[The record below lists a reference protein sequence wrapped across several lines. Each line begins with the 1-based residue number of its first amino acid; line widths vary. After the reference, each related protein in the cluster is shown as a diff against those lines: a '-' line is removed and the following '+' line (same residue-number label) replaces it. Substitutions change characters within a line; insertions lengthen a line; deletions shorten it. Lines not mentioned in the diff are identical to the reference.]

1 MNKKISLGAAIAFMA
16 VIAAIT
22 FGITMM
28 MSMNRFNKLVLNVKN
43 REEMY
48 TKISDVDR
56 ELRQNFVD
64 SEKIDEEVLL
74 DEISKGFV
82 NGLGDKYASYLTKDQ
97 YERRLKEL
105 SGKEKGIGIE
115 ALKDESGYLL
125 IKKIYDTSPAKNS
138 GMQINDH
145 IVKINEFDVKTLS
158 YDNATKL
165 MLGDIGTKLKLIYR
179 RDGVD
184 TPIELIRKDI
194 TIPYVE
200 FQMIEKNAHIRI
212 IDFNERTQSQFKE
225 AINKAISSNATGL
238 ILDVRNNK
246 GEDVKAATEMLNSLL
261 PAGNLGTF
269 VDKNGK
275 KTSIATSDKYSV
287 DIPMVTL
294 INGKTASAAELFAA
308 TLTDYNKS
316 SCIGTKSFGKG
327 SFQELIPLTDGSA
340 VNVTTKRFLSGLNK
354 EIEGVGIKPKYEIK
368 LTPEQE
374 QILETSTNSADDAQ
388 LTKAIEVVNS
398 LKAE

>member
-200 FQMIEKNAHIRI
+200 FQMIDKNAHIRI

-225 AINKAISSNATGL
+225 AINKAISNNATGL

-294 INGKTASAAELFAA
+294 INGKTAS
-308 TLTDYNKS
+308 
-316 SCIGTKSFGKG
+316 
-327 SFQELIPLTDGSA
+327 
-340 VNVTTKRFLSGLNK
+340 
-354 EIEGVGIKPKYEIK
+354 
-368 LTPEQE
+368 
-374 QILETSTNSADDAQ
+374 
-388 LTKAIEVVNS
+388 
-398 LKAE
+398 